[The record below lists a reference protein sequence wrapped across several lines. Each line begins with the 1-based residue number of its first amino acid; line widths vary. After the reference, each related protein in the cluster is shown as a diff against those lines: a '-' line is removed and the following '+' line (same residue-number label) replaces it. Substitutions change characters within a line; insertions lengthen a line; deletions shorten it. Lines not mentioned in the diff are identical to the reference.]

1 MQWLNGKKRE
11 KSEQWNSFDLK
22 TAVGQMVYFFIYLNA
37 PVV

>member
-1 MQWLNGKKRE
+1 MQPLNENKRE

-22 TAVGQMVYFFIYLNA
+22 TAVGQMVSFFIYLNA